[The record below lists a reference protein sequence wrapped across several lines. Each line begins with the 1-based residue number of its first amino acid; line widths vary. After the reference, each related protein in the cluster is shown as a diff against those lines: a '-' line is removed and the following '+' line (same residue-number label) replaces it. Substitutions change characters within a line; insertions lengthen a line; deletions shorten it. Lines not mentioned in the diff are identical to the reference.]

1 MTRWEVFR
9 LLCACLAPARS
20 AVPPTISGASIPWPL
35 VVEAA
40 DDHLVG
46 PAVGWCIRAD
56 EGVPPDVRACF
67 ETLLDLNRRRNQI
80 MLRALDGALGS
91 LNAEG
96 ITPMVLKGGAALI
109 EDLYADPGM
118 RIVGDLDLLVRDA
131 EVENAAAALARAGFT
146 GGIARKSFDA
156 EPHHLP
162 LRVHADLKVG
172 VELHTH
178 PVLPALDT
186 LLAAPRC
193 FRDARLRLWRD
204 RQVLLP
210 GPTDWM
216 VHNIAHG
223 QIVDSYYW
231 RGIPRLRQLLELAL
245 LRAHFGN
252 QIDMQGAE
260 ERFRSA
266 GYRSV
271 FGDTVLLSAFLLEGL
286 PPAEAPPEA
295 SDAIKRLQAAVDRP
309 ATHRW
314 AMYRRFL
321 HRNVRRVMA
330 NPRFVVQTLRP
341 SFWALE
347 FKGIRRRI
355 RVTRW

>member
-1 MTRWEVFR
+1 
-9 LLCACLAPARS
+9 
-20 AVPPTISGASIPWPL
+20 
-35 VVEAA
+35 
-40 DDHLVG
+40 
-46 PAVGWCIRAD
+46 
-56 EGVPPDVRACF
+56 
-67 ETLLDLNRRRNQI
+67 
-80 MLRALDGALGS
+80 
-91 LNAEG
+91 
-96 ITPMVLKGGAALI
+96 
-109 EDLYADPGM
+109 M
-118 RIVGDLDLLVRDA
+118 RISHPIPACGSSAISISSCETR
-131 EVENAAAALARAGFT
+131 EIENAAPALALAGFT

-162 LRVHADLKVG
+162 LRVHAELKVG
-172 VELHTH
+172 VELHTR
-178 PVLPALDT
+178 PVRPALDT

-193 FRDARLRLWRD
+193 FSDARLRLWRN

-223 QIVDSYYW
+223 QIADSYYW

-245 LRAHFGN
+245 LRAHLGN
-252 QIDMQGAE
+252 QIDMKRAE

-271 FGDTVLLSAFLLEGL
+271 FSDTVSLSAFLLEGR
-286 PPAEAPPEA
+286 PPAKASSEA
-295 SDAIKRLQAAVDRP
+295 SDAIARVKAAVDRP

-314 AMYRRFL
+314 TMYRRFL
-321 HRNVRRVMA
+321 LRNVRRVMA